1 MSRSSF
7 SGALAGI
14 VLPDCDGQE
23 IRLGSL
29 WEEHLAVLVFL
40 RQYG

>member
-1 MSRSSF
+1 VAISF
-7 SGALAGI
+7 SFALADI
-14 VLPDCDGQE
+14 VLSDCDGQE

-29 WEEHLAVLVFL
+29 WEQQIAILVFL

>member
-1 MSRSSF
+1 MAISF
-7 SGALAGI
+7 SFALSDI

-29 WEEHLAVLVFL
+29 WEEQVAVLVFL

>member
-1 MSRSSF
+1 MALSLSKAL
-7 SGALAGI
+7 SGF
-14 VLPDCDGQE
+14 VLPQASGRE

-29 WEEHLAVLVFL
+29 WETQPAMLMFL